1 MAALA
6 AKFSNYDADD
16 PTVADDN
23 AVAGRGQFI
32 A

>member
-16 PTVADDN
+16 STVADDN
-23 AVAGRGQFI
+23 AVAARGQFI